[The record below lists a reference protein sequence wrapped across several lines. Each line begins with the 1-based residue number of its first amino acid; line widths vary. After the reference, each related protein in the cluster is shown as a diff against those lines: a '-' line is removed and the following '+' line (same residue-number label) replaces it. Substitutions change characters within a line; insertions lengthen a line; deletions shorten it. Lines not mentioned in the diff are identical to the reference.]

1 MRGAPIDPTHPASRL
16 VDATGTRR
24 RLEAL
29 AARGHPSRVV
39 GAAMG
44 RKPGSARALVS
55 SWRHPGRRVSTV
67 TAADVDRAYQQLRDM
82 PGTSQ
87 KVRIQARKAG
97 CLPPEVWD
105 GRDIDDPGARPN
117 VNVRNEAA

>member
-1 MRGAPIDPTHPASRL
+1 MTGL
-16 VDATGTRR
+16 VAATGTRR

-29 AARGHPSRVV
+29 AALGHPSRVV

-55 SWRHPGRRVSTV
+55 SWRHPGRRVTAS
-67 TAADVDRAYQQLRDM
+67 TAADVDRAYQLLRGR

-97 CLPPEVWD
+97 CLPPEAWD
-105 GRDIDDPGARPN
+105 GRDINDPDTQPN
-117 VNVRNEAA
+117 LNVRDEAA